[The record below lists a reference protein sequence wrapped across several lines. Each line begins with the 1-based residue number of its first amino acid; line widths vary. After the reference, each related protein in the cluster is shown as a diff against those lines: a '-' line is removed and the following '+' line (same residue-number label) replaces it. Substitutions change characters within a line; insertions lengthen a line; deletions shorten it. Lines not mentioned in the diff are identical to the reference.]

1 MPGFIFCKF
10 SEIQNGFL
18 WQFIV
23 ISIPDET
30 NKRDFFPLEK
40 ESSRM
45 ETIASHFYNV
55 ATGTLALVYSV
66 F

>member
-18 WQFIV
+18 WQFIM

-45 ETIASHFYNV
+45 ERIASHF
-55 ATGTLALVYSV
+55 
-66 F
+66 